1 MALNFGLLDQGGPT
15 NFFEGYS
22 QGQEKMQANAMAQ
35 QRAAQAQQE
44 FGMRQQEFAA
54 GQADKQRVAKAAVV
68 TQKTA
73 SARDALLRA
82 PTAADAR
89 RIVEMQYAD
98 PDLGPIR
105 GRFGSL
111 AQALAEIPEEA
122 SAFQQYKEQ
131 EAMGMEEFLKQ
142 QGSNRAFTTAMGGAP
157 QTNAMGVA
165 PTNAMV
171 APAMSGELQNK
182 LGQRERLAMLADQ
195 SPQVKATINR
205 LDSDIARLVEE
216 QKPEPGFTLSAGQ
229 IRYPRGYTGV
239 ATAPAAALTASAV
252 PPSVAEY
259 QFAKTADGGNFVGS
273 YQDFVKAKADAARGP
288 TPVAAPPALPASV
301 QEYEYAKTVPGG
313 SFVGTY
319 QDFVKAKADAA
330 RAPAPISAP
339 QALPQSVAEYNFA
352 KTPEG
357 GGFVGTLTDFM
368 QARAEATRAPA
379 PIVAPQAQPASVL
392 EYNFAKTPD
401 GGGFVGTYQDFVQS
415 KAEAGRAPVPITAPP
430 TKVAEYEFAKT
441 PAGGN
446 YKGTY
451 TQFLNLGK
459 SEGGGGAGGAAGTG
473 TVEVVDPKDRT
484 KTIIVTKA
492 RAVAEGLTPAKAIE
506 GLTPQMRQKLE
517 ASYPQATTSLRG
529 HQNKTTLFIKD
540 LEALRD
546 SEGLDSVTGFAAG
559 RAPGL
564 TDAGRRTVALYDK
577 VVAKGGFQSLQDM
590 RDMSKTG
597 GALGNVSDRENTQ
610 LKASFAAIDR
620 KQNAADVRT
629 ALNDLIKE
637 LQGGLGRLQDAYD
650 LTYEY
655 KRGNAAPAAGGVDAN
670 NPLLRGK

>member
-1 MALNFGLLDQGGPT
+1 MALNFGILDQGGPT

-54 GQADKQRVAKAAVV
+54 GQAEKKRLSTAAIV
-68 TQKTA
+68 TQKTV

-89 RIVEMQYAD
+89 RIVQMQYDD

-111 AQALAEIPEEA
+111 AQALAEVPDEPT
-122 SAFQQYKEQ
+122 AFQQYKEQ
-131 EAMGMEEFLKQ
+131 EAMGMEAFLKQ

-157 QTNAMGVA
+157 QTNAMGAA

-171 APAMSGELQNK
+171 APVMSGELQNFIS
-182 LGQRERLAMLADQ
+182 QRGRLAMLAEQ

-216 QKPEPGFTLSAGQ
+216 QKPEPGFTLSPGQ
-229 IRYPRGYTGV
+229 TRYPRGYTGTGV
-239 ATAPAAALTASAV
+239 ISAPAAAAAAVKPPDKIRIMTDLGYPLTPEGNEAYETAIRAKPTV
-252 PPSVAEY
+252 AAPSGDISTMTDLGIPITPQGYVYFQEL
-259 QFAKTADGGNFVGS
+259 KT
-273 YQDFVKAKADAARGP
+273 K
-288 TPVAAPPALPASV
+288 TPVAAP
-301 QEYEYAKTVPGG
+301 E
-313 SFVGTY
+313 
-319 QDFVKAKADAA
+319 A
-330 RAPAPISAP
+330 R
-339 QALPQSVAEYNFA
+339 
-352 KTPEG
+352 TPEDRNAEIIALG
-357 GGFVGTLTDFM
+357 AGPKGSPAFNDALRTEV
-368 QARAEATRAPA
+368 ARMT
-379 PIVAPQAQPASVL
+379 
-392 EYNFAKTPD
+392 AK
-401 GGGFVGTYQDFVQS
+401 
-415 KAEAGRAPVPITAPP
+415 PITAPESTTP
-430 TKVAEYEFAKT
+430 DIKNATALALLKGERGTAAFNKEFVKQMEKSTAKS
-441 PAGGN
+441 GG
-446 YKGTY
+446 G
-451 TQFLNLGK
+451 
-459 SEGGGGAGGAAGTG
+459 EGGGGAGGAAGTG

-517 ASYPQATTSLRG
+517 ASYPQATTSLKG

-546 SEGLDSVTGFAAG
+546 SPGLDSVTGFAAG

-620 KQNAADVRT
+620 KQNASDVRT
-629 ALNDLIKE
+629 ALDDLIKE
-637 LQGGLGRLQDAYD
+637 LKGGLGRLQDAYD

-655 KRGNAAPAAGGVDAN
+655 KRGAAAPAASGVDAN
-670 NPLLRGK
+670 NPLLK